1 MCRAGVPLVLFLAGV
16 IGACVPVPTPGEVD
30 DIDVPFFETA
40 FLEPGEGIV
49 IQGDPRHLDQ
59 ETELLECLRDG
70 IEEADPP
77 LRIIPTQEFRDAFFP
92 WFEPSTSP
100 KDEADFER
108 VLAEPRVQ
116 AKLASMNV
124 RHFVS
129 LKADTSETEMG
140 GVEMIAV
147 GATGNTRT
155 SRVTAEVVDL
165 RSGEALGEAGVTV
178 SGKQLF
184 LHYTIFGAVL
194 FATTETTACEELGRN
209 LAAVLNGQA
218 ITYPDEAFEGRH
230 GTPARP

>member
-1 MCRAGVPLVLFLAGV
+1 MIRASAPFLLFLAGLA
-16 IGACVPVPTPGEVD
+16 GACVPVPTPGEVD

-49 IQGDPRHLDQ
+49 IQGDPHHLDQ
-59 ETELLECLRDG
+59 EVELLECLHDG

-77 LRIIPTQEFRDAFFP
+77 LRIIPTQGFRDAFFP

-100 KDEADFER
+100 DDAADFER
-108 VLAEPRVQ
+108 VLAEPLVQ
-116 AKLASMNV
+116 AKLASMNL

-129 LKADTSETEMG
+129 LKADTSETETG

-155 SRVTAEVVDL
+155 SRVSAEVVDL

-178 SGKQLF
+178 SGKQALI
-184 LHYTIFGAVL
+184 HYGFYGIAL
-194 FATTETTACEELGRN
+194 FATTETTACEQLGRS